1 MRHHTQL
8 TSRRSR
14 LRASKSPA
22 RYCENIDGAPRQS
35 FASHQPCAAPEPLDR
50 EAPPSPRPFPEGKVR
65 QNRDL
70 GKGALSQREIRGPH
84 GARSGRTHGVIP
96 ARNAARH
103 AKKALISRHITHKG
117 TKQAR
122 SAPLPLSATGTQGA
136 VLPSISFL
144 LHFCPENGARRDTR
158 MPAGKTE
165 TISSMRRVSGA
176 RRKERG
182 PRQCAVPVAKR

>member
-122 SAPLPLSATGTQGA
+122 SAPLPLSATGTQGGCPSQHLVFTA
-136 VLPSISFL
+136 LLPREWSAAGYPDAGGEDGDDLEHATGI
-144 LHFCPENGARRDTR
+144 RRQEKRTGTAP
-158 MPAGKTE
+158 M
-165 TISSMRRVSGA
+165 
-176 RRKERG
+176 RG
-182 PRQCAVPVAKR
+182 PRS